1 MSHKDSD
8 SRIVYVDKQDRFLLE
23 KPIVCAG
30 FLDAG
35 LIAPAVLDF
44 IVKQSALHQ
53 IAFIESRY
61 IMPGAV
67 FVGKQFRHPCRIYS
81 NKKGSL
87 YILICEAP
95 ILLQGVQSI
104 TESIASW
111 CISSK
116 ARELIVV
123 SGLLQESF
131 EAGVETNW
139 HKRQVFLLENYSAGA
154 TNSGK
159 AKIGRK
165 TKGWEPSVVE
175 ETPPK
180 ISVESVKI
188 NDGEVKV
195 FKPSIAIVA
204 GIAGDLL
211 ASCAAR
217 KMKCRGIL
225 VPSRGAG
232 IDPEGAL
239 LMIEILNKLVPELKI
254 DISLFKKQVE
264 SIRSGLEESMKSRL
278 DQLKQYDVIGKRDI
292 DRIYR

>member
-1 MSHKDSD
+1 MSHKDVD
-8 SRIVYVDKQDRFLLE
+8 SRIVYVDKKSGFHPER
-23 KPIVCAG
+23 PIVCAG

-44 IVKQSALHQ
+44 VVKQLALHQ

-81 NKKGSL
+81 NKEGSL
-87 YILICEAP
+87 CILICEAP

-104 TESIASW
+104 TESIANW
-111 CISSK
+111 CISLK
-116 ARELIVV
+116 AKELIVV
-123 SGLLQESF
+123 SGLSQETF
-131 EAGVETNW
+131 EAGAEKDW
-139 HKRQVFLLENYSAGA
+139 RKRQAYLLENYSSHI
-154 TNSGK
+154 TNSVK
-159 AKIGRK
+159 EKVEYSEK
-165 TKGWEPSVVE
+165 TSELLAVKGTLPS
-175 ETPPK
+175 

-188 NDGEVKV
+188 NDEVRV

-217 KMKCRGIL
+217 KMKCRSIL
-225 VPSRGAG
+225 IPSHVAG

-239 LMIEILNKLVPELKI
+239 LLIEIMNKLVPGLQI

-264 SIRSGLEESMKSRL
+264 LIRRGIAESMKSRL
-278 DQLKQYDVIGKRDI
+278 DQLKQYDVIGKKDV
-292 DRIYR
+292 DRICR